1 MTISATIAGL
11 LVLLLA
17 LHALAIGV
25 LMALNRGS
33 PSQSRAKTVKA
44 IVLSWFLVSMLFV
57 GFKIAEIERL
67 WFW

>member
-1 MTISATIAGL
+1 MTLSATIAGL

-25 LMALNRGS
+25 LMALNRRA
-33 PSQSRAKTVKA
+33 PSQSRAKTIKA
-44 IVLSWFLVSMLFV
+44 IVLSGFLVSMLFV
-57 GFKIAEIERL
+57 GYKISEIERL